1 MPAARRFR
9 NANGVGSIVAGVW
22 FLADT
27 GTLLFNL
34 AVYQENK
41 SLGDIIDQSLGY
53 SVSLY

>member
-1 MPAARRFR
+1 MPAARRFW

-22 FLADT
+22 FLA
-27 GTLLFNL
+27 LLFNL